1 MMSKLA
7 CLMAVLTALPAPAL
21 AQIVF
26 QEAPVV
32 PPAAKTEQGKS
43 DMNKVVCRSQET
55 IGSRL
60 ERQQVC
66 MTKQQWLSA
75 EQEAK
80 NKVREM
86 QIIGDTQSS
95 H

>member
-1 MMSKLA
+1 MSKIAYLT
-7 CLMAVLTALPAPAL
+7 AVLLALPAPAF

-26 QEAPVV
+26 QDAPVV
-32 PPAAKTEQGKS
+32 APATKGDKSKS
-43 DMNKVVCRSQET
+43 DMDKIVCRSQET

-60 ERQQVC
+60 DKKQVC
-66 MTKQQWLSA
+66 LTKQQWLSA